1 MIKYIH
7 NLPQHKAWPVIKFI
21 LQSLFYFMII
31 IALLYLFNYSGK
43 GQGHFIYNE
52 FYSQGKKI
60 TYARFRLYRNT

>member
-31 IALLYLFNYSGK
+31 IAFLYLFNYSGK

-52 FYSQGKKI
+52 F
-60 TYARFRLYRNT
+60 